1 MKQRRILHASLAAAA
16 FLSIFLVQAPLGA
29 EELAPF
35 SLPSLRSTAT
45 GGLHAAPADD
55 FFAIFDN
62 PAGFAGQQ
70 GELSAAL
77 VNLRLA
83 GPVFDMTG
91 LGIGFFAGAPFDLT
105 GALSSLLDENGRLYA
120 VLDLGGPVGFG
131 WVGQGLGFGVFDR
144 TTLLLNVA
152 GVSAASASLSQE
164 FLLTGGYAFRVPL
177 GGTHYLDLG
186 LQPKGFIRGSVDVS
200 GSLTAVADALA
211 DPAALMGG
219 QPFSLATGIG
229 LDAGFIYSWEGA
241 GFAFGFAARDAWSPA
256 RVALYPSL
264 EAFMAG
270 SAPASSSMALVEA
283 DLSVDL
289 AWDPRFALLERL
301 DLSPRFVVGYK
312 DLLDLL
318 DPVPRNP
325 VLQVGAGFELVILDI
340 LSLRA
345 GIADALPNAGFAV
358 DLKAFRFGLSMYGTE
373 LGLDPGVRP
382 LYNLMLS
389 FEFRY

>member
-1 MKQRRILHASLAAAA
+1 MKSRRCPCVAFAALVLA
-16 FLSIFLVQAPLGA
+16 FPFTAPLGA
-29 EELAPF
+29 ESLAPF
-35 SLPSLRSTAT
+35 TLPSLRSTAT

-62 PAGFAGQQ
+62 PAGFAGQE

-77 VNLRLA
+77 LNLHLG
-83 GPVFDMTG
+83 GPVFDMAG
-91 LGIGFFAGAPFDLT
+91 LGLGFFAGAPFDLST
-105 GALSSLLDENGRLYA
+105 ALSGLLDANGRLYA
-120 VLDLGGPVGFG
+120 VLDIGGPVAFG

-152 GVSAASASLSQE
+152 GVSSASAALTQE
-164 FLLTGGYAFRVPL
+164 FLLTGGYAFRIPL

-186 LQPKGFIRGSVDVS
+186 LQPKGFIRGALDVS
-200 GSLTAVADALA
+200 GSLPAVAGALA
-211 DPAALMGG
+211 DPAALMGS
-219 QPFSLATGIG
+219 QPFTLSTGIG
-229 LDAGFIYSWEGA
+229 LDAGFIYSWKGA
-241 GFAFGFAARDAWSPA
+241 GLAFGFAARDAWSPA
-256 RVALYPSL
+256 RMALYPSM
-264 EAFMAG
+264 EAFLAG
-270 SAPASSSMALVEA
+270 SAPASSAIALVEP

-289 AWDPRFALLERL
+289 AWDPRFAFLERL

-312 DLLDLL
+312 DLLGLL
-318 DPVPRNP
+318 DPLPRNP

-358 DLKAFRFGLSMYGTE
+358 DLSAFRFGLSMYGTE

-382 LYNLMLS
+382 LYNLLLS